1 VAASFRGRG
10 DSGFDFKVKRTP
22 DGRGDRLQAT
32 LLGLLT
38 FSAAAVPCLLPALWG
53 LLAVLAAIQVFL
65 IDPKRPLALLR
76 TPIGIALCVFVAY
89 PLINATWAPDRPASL
104 AKAAAVLG
112 LVAGAFLIAASYSL
126 CEVDDVR
133 VLAKSALIGLVPGV
147 AFLLIEIAFGE
158 PITRFISNHIVQ
170 LFELR
175 KKAQVVGGEV
185 IKVSAFI
192 VNRNVTSLVLGS
204 SPLFFSWGRSRRREG
219 GA

>member
-1 VAASFRGRG
+1 M
-10 DSGFDFKVKRTP
+10 
-22 DGRGDRLQAT
+22 
-32 LLGLLT
+32 
-38 FSAAAVPCLLPALWG
+38 
-53 LLAVLAAIQVFL
+53 
-65 IDPKRPLALLR
+65 
-76 TPIGIALCVFVAY
+76 
-89 PLINATWAPDRPASL
+89 
-104 AKAAAVLG
+104 
-112 LVAGAFLIAASYSL
+112 
-126 CEVDDVR
+126 R
-133 VLAKSALIGLVPGV
+133 VLAKSALTGLVPGV